1 MNIYTLTSFHVDHL
15 KRSSRDYIMMSKHRC
30 RAMHRICIEFDMLD
44 LLVIS
49 PLVVATPLMQGARP
63 DDKRKIR

>member
-1 MNIYTLTSFHVDHL
+1 
-15 KRSSRDYIMMSKHRC
+15 
-30 RAMHRICIEFDMLD
+30 MLD